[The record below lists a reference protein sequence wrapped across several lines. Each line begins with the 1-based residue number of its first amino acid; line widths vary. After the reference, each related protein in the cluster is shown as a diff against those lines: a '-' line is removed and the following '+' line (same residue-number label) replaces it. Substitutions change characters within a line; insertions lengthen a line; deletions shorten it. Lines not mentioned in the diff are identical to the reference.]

1 MTLSSVRLRD
11 VATASNS
18 RSTLAPSAAAAIYAR
33 FLTRLPAAA
42 DPNAAVVNPAA
53 VLALSAA
60 DLRAIGVSARKAAYL
75 HDLAG
80 RFAAGELSESAVA
93 AMDEAALLAELT
105 KVKGVGEWTVHMFM
119 IFSLHRPD
127 VLPSGDLGVRK
138 GVQELYGLPALPK
151 PEEMAALC
159 ERWRPYRS
167 VGAWYMWRLMESKG
181 AAAKKAKSNAIAT
194 LPSSC

>member
-11 VATASNS
+11 VAMASNS

-93 AMDEAALLAELT
+93 ATDEAA
-105 KVKGVGEWTVHMFM
+105 
-119 IFSLHRPD
+119 
-127 VLPSGDLGVRK
+127 
-138 GVQELYGLPALPK
+138 PAP
-151 PEEMAALC
+151 
-159 ERWRPYRS
+159 R
-167 VGAWYMWRLMESKG
+167 
-181 AAAKKAKSNAIAT
+181 
-194 LPSSC
+194 